1 LNKALE
7 FVKKHPTAIAGG
19 IVAVIIVIYLISRS
33 SSSSGGDLTGAIAS
47 QQAGQ
52 LQMAQLNAQLSA
64 QSEQTQAQLEAQ
76 EYSGSLAQQEQQ
88 DTLAGQVIGT
98 VVPAQLESGLYSQE
112 LKNQAAIAGQI
123 SGYLPQA
130 FAVTG
135 ESNRGVIGED
145 ELALLLGTIE
155 GNSSLVQAAG
165 GLPQSAGTSGG
176 GGFNLSL
183 PGIGSLGASGI
194 G

>member
-19 IVAVIIVIYLISRS
+19 IVAVIVVIYLISRS
-33 SSSSGGDLTGAIAS
+33 SSSSGGDLSGAIAS
-47 QQAGQ
+47 QQAGS
-52 LQMAQLNAQLSA
+52 LQAAQLNAQLSA
-64 QSEQTQAQLEAQ
+64 QSEQTQAELASQ
-76 EYSGSLAQQEQQ
+76 EYSGSLQEQEQQ

-98 VVPAQLESGLYSQE
+98 IVPAQLESGLYSQE
-112 LKNQAAIAGQI
+112 LTNQANEAAAINKYI
-123 SGYLPQA
+123 PSA

-145 ELALLLGTIE
+145 ELALLLGAGE
-155 GNSSLVQAAG
+155 GSSSLVQAAG

-176 GGFNLSL
+176 GGFNLQI
-183 PGIGSLGASGI
+183 PGLGTLGASGI